1 MAHHRHEFA
10 VPRRA
15 RPTRAT
21 RRLLTAVLGIL
32 TLAAAVPAPA
42 HAAPTTAFRLV
53 DLPARDGAIL
63 KANLISPTTP
73 GPHPAIVFISSW
85 GLNDAEYLAQ
95 ARSLATAGYVVLSY
109 TARGFWSSGGQID
122 TAGPKDIAD
131 VSAAIDWLDA
141 NTTADPARVGLGGV
155 SYGAGIGLIAA
166 GQDSRV
172 RAVAALSGWSDL
184 VESLYAGQ
192 TRHPQAV
199 WLLQATAR
207 LLGRPSAEFERIV
220 SDYFANRN
228 IDGITA
234 WGQIRSA
241 ETYLDGLRANQPA
254 VLLANAYGDSIFGPN
269 QLVEFFGDLT
279 GPKRLEFSPGDHAI
293 PELTGLAGLSNE
305 VWASARQWFDQH
317 LRGGP
322 AGGAPVVLRVR
333 NGGVESYAD
342 WADVS
347 GGATRHT
354 LSAASFRATGDTVAN
369 AGVVLLTNGLE
380 ALTGVPPLAW
390 LPAVDRSRAAVWQTG
405 LLPGGA
411 AVRGIPRVH
420 LTVTPAAGTGTVVAY
435 LYDVD
440 LLGTGRLVTHAP
452 YTWLAGGRQVIDLAL
467 PATAW
472 NVPAGH
478 RLALVLDTEDPLYLD
493 ANPPGA
499 AIAVSGSSWVD
510 VPLR

>member
-1 MAHHRHEFA
+1 MAHSRPELA
-10 VPRRA
+10 TGRRA
-15 RPTRAT
+15 TPTRF
-21 RRLLTAVLGIL
+21 RLLTAVLATL
-32 TLAAAVPAPA
+32 TLLAAAPAPA

-53 DLPARDGAIL
+53 DLPARDGTVL
-63 KANLISPTTP
+63 KANLISPTTS

-95 ARSLATAGYVVLSY
+95 ARALAAAGYVVLSY
-109 TARGFWSSGGQID
+109 TARGFWASGGQID
-122 TAGPKDIAD
+122 TAGPKDVAD
-131 VSAAIDWLDA
+131 VSAAIDWLAA

-155 SYGAGIGLIAA
+155 SYGAGISLIAA
-166 GQDSRV
+166 AHDHRV

-199 WLLQATAR
+199 WLLRAAAQ
-207 LLGRPSAEFERIV
+207 LVGRPSAEFERIV
-220 SDYFANRN
+220 GDYFANRN

-234 WGQIRSA
+234 WGRVRSA
-241 ETYLDGLRANQPA
+241 ETYLDGLRANRPA

-269 QLVEFFGDLT
+269 QLVDFFGDLT
-279 GPKRLEFSPGDHAI
+279 GPKRLELSPGDHAI
-293 PELTGLAGLSNE
+293 PELTGLAGLPNE
-305 VWASARQWFDQH
+305 VWASTRQWFDQH

-333 NGGVESYAD
+333 GGGVESYAD
-342 WADVS
+342 WADVTGS
-347 GGATRHT
+347 TTRYPLT
-354 LSAASFRATGDTVAN
+354 PASFRAYGDTVAG

-380 ALTGVPPLAW
+380 ALTGIPPLAW

-405 LLPGGA
+405 FLSRGA
-411 AVRGIPRVH
+411 AVRGITRVH
-420 LTVTPAAGTGTVVAY
+420 LTVTPSAPTGTVVAY

-452 YTWLAGGRQVIDLAL
+452 YTWLSGGQQVIDLAL

-493 ANPPGA
+493 ANPYGSAISVGGA
-499 AIAVSGSSWVD
+499 SWVD